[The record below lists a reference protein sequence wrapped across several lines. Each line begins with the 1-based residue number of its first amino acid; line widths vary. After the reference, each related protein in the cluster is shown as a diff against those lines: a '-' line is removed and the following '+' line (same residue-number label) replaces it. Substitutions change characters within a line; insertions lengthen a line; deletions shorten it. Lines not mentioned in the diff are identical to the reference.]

1 MHDFGNSENPESHPQ
16 RWWQE
21 QSKKGPP
28 ASYGY
33 RRPGQVS
40 PNPFEHTSFSDFDA
54 AKPGNGFRH
63 TNSNCFAPFLP
74 ISLRKIKMSI
84 TF

>member
-1 MHDFGNSENPESHPQ
+1 MHDFGNSENPESH
-16 RWWQE
+16 R
-21 QSKKGPP
+21 
-28 ASYGY
+28 Y

-63 TNSNCFAPFLP
+63 TNSSCFAPFSSDIVTRNKKVNHL
-74 ISLRKIKMSI
+74 LKGQCGKNG
-84 TF
+84 